1 MLRCCYCLLCKWCKG
16 HIFANFVAK
25 FPTILQSKYLT
36 YFANKYNIYLVKYAK
51 NFLHRAG
58 GQVAKFTSVLALG
71 GQSNNAQAASND
83 TKLLMFVCTIHFAN
97 LTTHSR
103 CKLQNKKSLWQWIK
117 EYFAVFVASLFIAIS
132 MYTFVNPTKLV
143 AGGITGIASVLAFVL
158 SALVDGIT
166 VEQTMPVLY
175 VLLNVPIMILS
186 LVYLRGDFT
195 FKTIFSV
202 LVSYAA
208 MAVLP
213 KWFPAFQFAE
223 SRIISTIIGGVLLG
237 AGMYV
242 ASVNNA
248 SNGGTEIIGKV
259 INLKRPELDLSK
271 IILIINFILTVVGG
285 VVIMI
290 VEGES
295 FWIVMYSLLFVVIAG
310 EFMGILQRGFDHP
323 QKFLIVTS
331 KHQQLKDAIIA
342 NFKRGLS
349 VTETGKPYDG
359 IERKMIVVVVQFRQ
373 SPRLKQL
380 IATIDPDAFTIVKD
394 VHDVFSR
401 PTFNWSY
408 KTNENTNQK

>member
-1 MLRCCYCLLCKWCKG
+1 M
-16 HIFANFVAK
+16 
-25 FPTILQSKYLT
+25 
-36 YFANKYNIYLVKYAK
+36 
-51 NFLHRAG
+51 
-58 GQVAKFTSVLALG
+58 
-71 GQSNNAQAASND
+71 
-83 TKLLMFVCTIHFAN
+83 
-97 LTTHSR
+97 
-103 CKLQNKKSLWQWIK
+103 QNKKSLWQWIK

-158 SALVDGIT
+158 SAIIEGIT

-202 LVSYAA
+202 LVSYLA

-213 KWFPAFQFAE
+213 KLFPTFQFSE
-223 SRIISTIIGGVLLG
+223 SRIISTIMGGVLLG

-242 ASVNNA
+242 ASINNA

-271 IILIINFILTVVGG
+271 IILIINFVLTVVGG

-310 EFMGILQRGFDHP
+310 EFMGILQRGFDNP

-331 KHQQLKDAIIA
+331 KYQELKDAIIA

-349 VTETGKPYDG
+349 ITETGKPYDG
-359 IERKMIVVVVQFRQ
+359 IERKLIVVVVQFRQ

-380 IATIDPDAFTIVKD
+380 ISTIDPDAFTIVKD

-408 KTNENTNQK
+408 KTNENTNKK